1 MFFVSNC
8 DINSH
13 MKRSYVPLNAL
24 RAFEASARHGRQLA
38 AAEELGVTHGA
49 ISRQVRQL
57 EEHLG
62 VLLFEGSRHQPVLTA
77 AGASLGLAL
86 TEAFN
91 AIDAAVRATR
101 GTQAGILDVACLS
114 TFAMRWLI
122 PRLYRFQAL
131 HPGID
136 VRLSTNERNIDYP
149 QMRVDMSILVLDGH
163 TKAHAGDVVLFR
175 ERVGVVLSPALVAA
189 KSITALAD
197 LEGVTRLMTRTR
209 PNAWSIWQEET
220 GMASQGGVTSAYDH
234 YSFAI
239 EAAARSS
246 ITRWKGTTQAPSP
259 LAAER
264 LVAPFGFIET
274 GYRYIVRR
282 RRPDNA
288 LTTPFCE
295 WLKNEIKNA

>member
-239 EAAARSS
+239 EAAAS
-246 ITRWKGTTQAPSP
+246 GLGACVVPFHLVMDD